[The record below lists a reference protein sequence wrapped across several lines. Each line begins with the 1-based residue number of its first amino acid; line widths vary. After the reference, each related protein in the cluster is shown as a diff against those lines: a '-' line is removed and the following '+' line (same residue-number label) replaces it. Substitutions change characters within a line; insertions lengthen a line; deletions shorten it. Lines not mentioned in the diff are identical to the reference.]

1 MVARFF
7 WVCAGG
13 AIGSGA
19 RYLVAIAAASIFGA
33 QYPWGTLIVNVVG
46 SFALGGL
53 MHVGATSDLLD
64 PSLRLA
70 LATGLLG
77 GFTTYSTFNYETLT
91 LLQEGAWAMGLVN
104 VLTTLTLCLVAGLG
118 GIACGRWL
126 VGG

>member
-1 MVARFF
+1 MVSRFL

-13 AIGSGA
+13 AIGSGS
-19 RYLVAIAAASIFGA
+19 RYLVAVAAAAVFGV
-33 QYPWGTLIVNVVG
+33 QYAWGTLIVNVVG
-46 SFALGGL
+46 SFLLGGL

-64 PSLRLA
+64 PNLRLA
-70 LATGLLG
+70 LTTGLLG

-91 LLQEGAWAMGLVN
+91 LFQEGAWTMGLVN
-104 VLTTLTLCLVAGLG
+104 VTATLTLCLAAGFG